1 MIGKSRRG
9 SSFIEVILSLVL
21 LAIGGTALVT
31 LLGQT
36 SRSIESL
43 RDAEEETRAAGRELS
58 ALAVLDRAQLAA
70 RVGQSRAHGWS
81 LRVVRP
87 TANLFDVSIAATDT
101 GAALLRTT
109 IYRPDSVASAIP

>member
-1 MIGKSRRG
+1 MIGRPRRG

-21 LAIGGTALVT
+21 LAIGGTALIT

-43 RDAEEETRAAGRELS
+43 RAAERETRAAGRELS
-58 ALAVLDRAQLAA
+58 ALAVLDRAQLAS
-70 RVGQSRAHGWS
+70 RVGRTRAHGWS
-81 LRVVRP
+81 LRVEQT

-101 GAALLRTT
+101 GAVLLRTT
-109 IYRPDSVASAIP
+109 LYRPDSVIHASP